1 VVRGSLNSFT
11 WHYYHVQVPYGTS
24 ALNITAHQTSRYGDV
39 DVYVQRDRFPTE
51 RDYAA
56 RDVGTDPDI
65 YLQLPNPAPGRWYI
79 GMYGYWHVDYTLQV
93 DIIGTRQT
101 RLMFT
106 ARAHART
113 QTHSFFDH
121 SLGTRLDQP
130 AALSIA
136 ERMVNAAAV
145 SVCATLPMLAR
156 RATSVRIPDQP
167 APCLSCLLLLLT
179 RPHADDRPLNSGV
192 PFTESVATGEWKF
205 FRISTAP
212 NNYLDIVVVE
222 DGAGDVDV
230 VRVSARSTR
239 SQRATIYSL
248 APLSSAC
255 VPMTVRQARHLP
267 VVLRL

>member
-1 VVRGSLNSFT
+1 MRALAHSLTHSLTLSCSRAADTPLNSGEVVRGSLNSFT

-106 ARAHART
+106 HARK
-113 QTHSFFDH
+113 
-121 SLGTRLDQP
+121 R
-130 AALSIA
+130 
-136 ERMVNAAAV
+136 
-145 SVCATLPMLAR
+145 
-156 RATSVRIPDQP
+156 
-167 APCLSCLLLLLT
+167 
-179 RPHADDRPLNSGV
+179 
-192 PFTESVATGEWKF
+192 
-205 FRISTAP
+205 
-212 NNYLDIVVVE
+212 
-222 DGAGDVDV
+222 
-230 VRVSARSTR
+230 TR
-239 SQRATIYSL
+239 SSITHLVLASISRLPSRLRREWSMQR
-248 APLSSAC
+248 P
-255 VPMTVRQARHLP
+255 
-267 VVLRL
+267 